1 MLIIIWTIFR
11 YTSFDSFVTAYLCA
25 FRLMTQDYWENLYQV
40 GLLISYVNVDYYN
53 SLICK
58 SHVSQSIYLLSF
70 QRCVYFNWN
79 KNDILIQTR
88 I

>member
-1 MLIIIWTIFR
+1 MLIIRNIFR

-40 GLLISYVNVDYYN
+40 GVLISNVNVDYCY

-70 QRCVYFNWN
+70 QRCVHLN
-79 KNDILIQTR
+79 
-88 I
+88 